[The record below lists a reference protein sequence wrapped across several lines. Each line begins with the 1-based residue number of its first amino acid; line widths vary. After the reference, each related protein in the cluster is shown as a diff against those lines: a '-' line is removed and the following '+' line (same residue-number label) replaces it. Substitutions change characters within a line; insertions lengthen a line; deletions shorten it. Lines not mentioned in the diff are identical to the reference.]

1 MTTVLKSLAL
11 FPPVHQQ
18 MSLQLSTS
26 SGTRSLHTAVRL
38 VALPLVASLAG
49 CFSLQPV
56 DRLAPS
62 VGAEVAVDL
71 NDAGRAALAPTLG
84 SEVAQV
90 HGHLIRRDGDQD
102 LLAVTST
109 AFVHGGE
116 RTWAGETVHVRSS
129 YASRYYE
136 NRVST
141 KRSLIAGGVILGG
154 IAIAAAEALKPTPV
168 PSPGG
173 GVIEPPGDKQRVR
186 PRGAL
191 RFSTNLRGA
200 RRRAHLLIPILAP
213 R

>member
-1 MTTVLKSLAL
+1 
-11 FPPVHQQ
+11 
-18 MSLQLSTS
+18 MSLQLSLSFS
-26 SGTRSLHTAVRL
+26 SRLFRST
-38 VALPLVASLAG
+38 VALPLVALLAG

-71 NDAGRAALAPTLG
+71 NDAGRSALAPTLG

-102 LLAVTST
+102 VLAVTST

-116 RTWAGETVHVRSS
+116 RTWAGETVHVRTD

-141 KRSLIAGGVILGG
+141 KRSLIVGGLIAGALAVLTV
-154 IAIAAAEALKPTPV
+154 EALQPTRNPG
-168 PSPGG
+168 PGG
-173 GVIEPPGDKQRVR
+173 DVIEPPGDKQRVR
-186 PRGAL
+186 PRGAIH
-191 RFSTNLRGA
+191 FSTNLLDA
-200 RRRAHLLIPILAP
+200 RRRAQFLIPFLT
-213 R
+213 RR

>member
-1 MTTVLKSLAL
+1 
-11 FPPVHQQ
+11 
-18 MSLQLSTS
+18 MSLQLSS
-26 SGTRSLHTAVRL
+26 SFGTRLLYAT
-38 VALPLVASLAG
+38 VALPFVASLAG

-56 DRLAPS
+56 DRLAPN

-71 NDAGRAALAPTLG
+71 NDAGRSALAPTLG

-116 RTWAGETVHVRSS
+116 RAWAGETVHVHAN

-141 KRSLIAGGVILGG
+141 KRSLIAGGLILGG
-154 IAIAAAEALKPTPV
+154 LAIAAVEALQPTPV
-168 PSPGG
+168 PDPG
-173 GVIEPPGDKQRVR
+173 GVIEPPGDKQRAR
-186 PRGAL
+186 PRGAI
-191 RFSTNLRGA
+191 RFSTNMLDA
-200 RRRAHLLIPILAP
+200 RRRAQLLIPILT
-213 R
+213 RR